1 MPSDSHLN
9 KTPAAQARGYD
20 QVIDFFNNIGLSRE
34 ASMYVKMFRDIV
46 PWQFTV
52 VLISA
57 ESLKRSSRTVA
68 LDLSYLCSLGLYP
81 VIVLDNLQGAEGN
94 LVKPL
99 EDLPVKKSTQG
110 GLIRKLTLTNNRLV
124 NTVTAAGG
132 RASSIYNEI
141 FSLKTPVPKE
151 PDFDFRLLVD
161 YIDLAPIKSTVRNQ
175 HIPVISPL
183 VMDTSGR
190 MTVIS
195 AEKVSKAL
203 CKRIAPQKFIVIN
216 EQGGILDRNGN
227 LVQNIILSTDYQ
239 SLLDS
244 NMLDDSARQQLEA
257 SVRLLREVP
266 NLTLQFA
273 SAGNLLYEL
282 FTVKGQ
288 GTYIRAGHEIRQADS
303 FDKLDTDALRE
314 LIEDGFGKKL
324 VEDYFEKKP
333 RQVFYEQNYHGV
345 IVVKPLEGDIYY
357 LDKFVVGRKWQ
368 GEGMGAPLWR
378 ELTKHYSKIIWRASP
393 NNPINRW
400 YLEQTEGFQRT
411 QQWNVYWIGL
421 TPSEVGNLIEQVKS
435 IRKTVV

>member
-1 MPSDSHLN
+1 MPSDSYLN
-9 KTPAAQARGYD
+9 KTPATQARGYD

-34 ASMYVKMFRDIV
+34 ASMYTKMFRDIV

-81 VIVLDNLQGAEGN
+81 VIVLDNFQAAVGN

-99 EDLPVKKSTQG
+99 EDLPVKKGTQG

-124 NTVTAAGG
+124 NAVSASGG
-132 RASSIYNEI
+132 RATSIYNEI

-183 VMDTSGR
+183 VMDSSGR

-273 SAGNLLYEL
+273 SAGNMLYEL

-288 GTYIRAGHEIRQADS
+288 GTYIRAGHEIRRADS
-303 FDKLDTDALRE
+303 FDKLDTTALRE

-333 RQVFYEQNYHGV
+333 HQVLYEQNYHGV

-378 ELTKHYSKIIWRASP
+378 ELTKNYSKIIWRASP

-400 YLEQTEGFQRT
+400 YLEQAEGFQRT

-421 TPSEVGNLIEQVKS
+421 TPSEVGNLIERVKS
-435 IRKTVV
+435 IRRTVV

>member
-1 MPSDSHLN
+1 MSSDSHLN
-9 KTPAAQARGYD
+9 KKAATLARGYD

-46 PWQFTV
+46 PWQFAV

-57 ESLKRSSRTVA
+57 ESLKRSSQTVA
-68 LDLSYLCSLGLYP
+68 LDLSYLCSLGIYP
-81 VIVLDNLQGAEGN
+81 VIVLDNLQDAGGN
-94 LVKPL
+94 LVNPL
-99 EDLPVKKSTQG
+99 KSPAVSKGKQG
-110 GLIRKLTLTNNRLV
+110 ERIRKLTLTNNRLV
-124 NTVTAAGG
+124 NAVTEAGG
-132 RASSIYNEI
+132 RAASIYNEI
-141 FSLKTPVPKE
+141 FSLKTPIPEE
-151 PDFDFRLLVD
+151 PDFDFLLLVKH
-161 YIDLAPIKSTVRNQ
+161 IDLAPIKSTVRNQ

-203 CKRIAPQKFIVIN
+203 CKRISPQKFIVIN
-216 EQGGILDRNGN
+216 EQGGICDRNGE
-227 LVQNIILSTDYQ
+227 LVRNIILSTDYQ

-244 NMLDDSARQQLEA
+244 KLLDESAGQQLEA

-303 FDKLDTDALRE
+303 FEKLDTDTLRQ
-314 LIEDGFGKKL
+314 LVEDGFGKKL
-324 VEDYFEKKP
+324 VDDYFQEKP
-333 RQVFYEQNYHGV
+333 HQVFYERNYHGL

-357 LDKFVVGRKWQ
+357 MDKFVVGRKWQ

-378 ELTKHYSKIIWRASP
+378 ELTKNYSKIIWRASP
-393 NNPINRW
+393 NNAINRW
-400 YLEQTEGFQRT
+400 YQEQAEGFQRS

-421 TPSEVGNLIEQVKS
+421 SPSEVARLIGRVKN